1 MAKLSKNIIN
11 RYLQLKSKM
20 PMFYKVMY
28 HGDVYAIGIKTK
40 NCENEENYQFYD
52 FALKRDAYTK
62 KFSQVFFRTS
72 IALEEDKIVPIDT
85 LEEHIAILN
94 ALRNKGVYFNRKTM
108 EMIPIK
114 SIGKKKKN
122 LG

>member
-1 MAKLSKNIIN
+1 MAKVSENIMN
-11 RYLQLKSKM
+11 RYLQLKSEM
-20 PMFYKVMY
+20 PMLYKVIY
-28 HGDVYAIGIKTK
+28 HGDVYAIGIKTNNYADK
-40 NCENEENYQFYD
+40 ENYNFYD

-62 KFSQVFFRTS
+62 KFSQIFCRTS

-108 EMIPIK
+108 EMIPIRK
-114 SIGKKKKN
+114 KKKKKKN